1 LESSKNGQNDMDAKL
16 LINLVKKKII
26 WANLQPPRIALNHIS
41 FDSFRRAVH
50 ESTEKLRNSKYKKFV
65 ASILGYIYI
74 KYIEERKMANAIA
87 LNRPNF

>member
-1 LESSKNGQNDMDAKL
+1 MDAKL

-50 ESTEKLRNSKYKKFV
+50 EYKTTEKWRNSTNKKVV
-65 ASILGYIYI
+65 A
-74 KYIEERKMANAIA
+74 
-87 LNRPNF
+87 